1 MFIKIP
7 EGHKNFIDELVKHKL
22 LVVPGEAFSNRN
34 DYFRI
39 SFAVENSILKK
50 GIKILQDLA

>member
-1 MFIKIP
+1 MIS
-7 EGHKNFIDELVKHKL
+7 NL
-22 LVVPGEAFSNRN
+22 LVVSEEEFSNRN

-39 SFAVENSILKK
+39 SFAIEDSVLKR